1 MFQLSAERVAALM
14 NTDLESVMAR
24 TKKDGCVGRKRIDEA
39 SKVNE
44 IFFAVSSR
52 FIFVF
57 NSLRL

>member
-44 IFFAVSSR
+44 IFLQFQVVSYLYS
-52 FIFVF
+52 I
-57 NSLRL
+57 L